1 MGTLN
6 GLISRALA
14 EVGYLEK
21 KNGNTNYLYDKTANA
36 GSANYTKYGKEMHD
50 IYPSVMDYPA
60 YWCDAFVDWLFYKEF
75 GIANAKGLLGG
86 NFDDYT
92 VASAQLYKNKGAWY
106 TKNPKVGDQV
116 FFKNDSRINHTGLVV
131 AVTSSTITTVEGN
144 TSGASTVVANGGGV
158 CKKSYAISYS
168 RIAGYGRPNYA
179 RYAAPEYS
187 VTELQ
192 TNLNTLGYDCG
203 TVDGIFGTKTEN
215 AVKAFQKANGLT
227 VDGIVGTATLSKI
240 SEKLAEHKALEA
252 EKEVL
257 RKAEEKYRTAYDWAY
272 KKGITTNDTLSGFN
286 PTRNC
291 TRAEAVTFL
300 WRLSGTLEPVIGNL
314 PFSDVTEGDYFYKA
328 VLWSYEQGITN
339 GYSDGCFKPSKA
351 VSRGDFVAFL
361 WRSVGRPEAGGA
373 CDFVD
378 IEAERYYYEAVLWA
392 IEKGITKGKTDKM
405 FAPGL
410 PCNRGEAVTFLCRI

>member
-6 GLISRALA
+6 GLINRALA

-21 KNGNTNYLYDKTANA
+21 KNGNVNYLYDKTANA
-36 GSANYTKYGKEMHD
+36 GTANYTKYGKEMHD

-75 GIANAKGLLGG
+75 GVANAKGLLGG

-92 VASAQLYKNKGAWY
+92 VASAQLYKNKGAWH

-116 FFKNDSRINHTGLVV
+116 FFTNGSRICHTGLVV
-131 AVTSSTITTVEGN
+131 AITSNTITTVEGN

-158 CKKSYAISYS
+158 CKKTYAISYS

-179 RYAAPEYS
+179 KYS
-187 VTELQ
+187 TPDFSVSELQ

-203 TVDGIFGTKTEN
+203 AVDGVFGSKTEN

-227 VDGIVGTATLSKI
+227 VDGVVGSATLAKI
-240 SEKLAEHKALEA
+240 AEKLSELKAIEA
-252 EKEVL
+252 L
-257 RKAEEKYRTAYDWAY
+257 RKAEEKYKTAYEWAF
-272 KKGITTNDTLSGFN
+272 KNGITAEDTLSGFN
-286 PTRNC
+286 PTKNC

-300 WRLSGTLEPVIGNL
+300 WRMNGKPVVKARN
-314 PFSDVTEGDYFYKA
+314 PFPDIDKKDYFYDA
-328 VLWSYEQGITN
+328 VIWAYENGITT
-339 GYSDGCFKPSKA
+339 GYKDGCFKPSKT
-351 VSRGDFVAFL
+351 VSRADFITFL
-361 WRSVGRPEAGGA
+361 WRSMGEPIIAA
-373 CDFVD
+373 KCQFVD
-378 IEAERYYYEAVLWA
+378 LEPERYYFDAVIWA
-392 IEKGITKGKTDKM
+392 VENGITKGKTDKT

-410 PCNRGEAVTFLCRI
+410 PCNRGEAITFLYRI